1 MITSK
6 RFLELLAAYSAGAII
21 GVTGTRL
28 MLEFAGAKG
37 ISLGKFALRA
47 TGRTG
52 LAVAPPVARGALGVG
67 RAAAAGGISLA
78 RKNRAVAGIGA
89 LYVLNELG
97 ALEPVKETISGAH
110 EAGMSAVMEEL
121 QPVFDVGTKAKK
133 KVSNFNK
140 AVKAG
145 MKKVK
150 DSASYGKKGIINA
163 PKKAFAAVTKTV
175 AGLGKRK
182 TPKVGIKRAIAMTPA
197 AKKYKDEILR
207 RKMK

>member
-1 MITSK
+1 MISSK
-6 RFLELLAAYSAGAII
+6 RFLELLASYSAGAII
-21 GVTGTRL
+21 GRTATRK
-28 MLEFAGAKG
+28 MAEYAIAKG
-37 ISLGKFALRA
+37 ISIAGLTSRA
-47 TGRTG
+47 G
-52 LAVAPPVARGALGVG
+52 LSIAPPVARGAVGVARLGLG
-67 RAAAAGGISLA
+67 AGATLA
-78 RKNRAVAGIGA
+78 RKQPAVAAIGS

-97 ALEPVKETISGAH
+97 ALEPVKETLVGADQ
-110 EAGMSAVMEEL
+110 AGRAAVMEEL
-121 QPVFDVGTKAKK
+121 DPVFAVGRKAKK

-197 AKKYKDEILR
+197 AKRYKDEILR